1 MSCICKSKTFHPACS
16 QSCCHPAE
24 GFLKNWDGSPSIA
37 SGALV
42 VSADLEWLGQG
53 GNTEMQRWGV
63 IVGIGI
69 LLPMLSLVLSRCS
82 TSDLGIFFSLCR
94 VQWVSLVTLVLLESL
109 AQL

>member
-1 MSCICKSKTFHPACS
+1 
-16 QSCCHPAE
+16 
-24 GFLKNWDGSPSIA
+24 
-37 SGALV
+37 
-42 VSADLEWLGQG
+42 
-53 GNTEMQRWGV
+53 MQRWGV